1 MVGVSQCEW
10 RVRSKALADFA
21 NDTFSNSAFSQPQ
34 REGVCVLGQNIL
46 PPVKFWKMLKQELP
60 LHIEFQIKFK
70 LKIIFIIKGLKLCLT
85 GCIYLIRYTAK
96 LTDSI
101 PQHGSEMQKRF

>member
-1 MVGVSQCEW
+1 MFFVFPTNPMANFNVSHLEGLMLTNRMILGKKIKVIVGKIVQ
-10 RVRSKALADFA
+10 KIDLDFA
-21 NDTFSNSAFSQPQ
+21 NDTFSSSALSQPQ

-70 LKIIFIIKGLKLCLT
+70 LKIIF
-85 GCIYLIRYTAK
+85 Y
-96 LTDSI
+96 
-101 PQHGSEMQKRF
+101 H

>member
-1 MVGVSQCEW
+1 MGKIVQKIDLEKHDLLHFPFFLKVVGVSQCEW

-70 LKIIFIIKGLKLCLT
+70 LKIIF
-85 GCIYLIRYTAK
+85 Y
-96 LTDSI
+96 
-101 PQHGSEMQKRF
+101 H

>member
-21 NDTFSNSAFSQPQ
+21 NDTFSNSALSQPQ

-70 LKIIFIIKGLKLCLT
+70 LKIIFFSLKV
-85 GCIYLIRYTAK
+85 
-96 LTDSI
+96 
-101 PQHGSEMQKRF
+101 

>member
-1 MVGVSQCEW
+1 MGKIVQKKLTLKSTIFCIFHSFLNKVVGVSQCEW

-70 LKIIFIIKGLKLCLT
+70 LKIIF
-85 GCIYLIRYTAK
+85 Y
-96 LTDSI
+96 
-101 PQHGSEMQKRF
+101 H